1 MALEFPDFSVSGS
14 GYGFS
19 AAFGDRAAI
28 WGFRLWIYRD
38 LRCVSVFRFC
48 GWARQLKYSLDH
60 NVGIAMCG
68 DDVTEGQGRSA

>member
-1 MALEFPDFSVSGS
+1 MALEFPDFSVSLWL
-14 GYGFS
+14 S

-48 GWARQLKYSLDH
+48 GGWARQLKYSLDH

-68 DDVTEGQGRSA
+68 DDVTEGQGRRA